1 MIVLIDYNAGN
12 VNSLCTAL
20 KRLGVE
26 VQVTADPELIRKA
39 EKVIFPGQGAAGA
52 GMEALQNRGLVK
64 VLREVS
70 TPFLGICLGL
80 QLLFDSS
87 EENGTQGLGLLEGR
101 VERFKNTNFKIPQM
115 GWNSVKQVGESLLF
129 KGISDEAFF
138 YFANSYRA
146 PLNENMIGLS
156 LYGEPF
162 CAAVQKENFYGVQ
175 FHPEKSGENGLKV
188 LSNFLAL

>member
-12 VNSLCTAL
+12 VTSLCNAL
-20 KRLGVE
+20 ERLGAD
-26 VQVTADPELIRKA
+26 VQVSSDPELIRKA

-52 GMEALQNRGLVK
+52 GMEALRERGLVE
-64 VLREVS
+64 VLKTIQV
-70 TPFLGICLGL
+70 PFLGICLGM

-87 EENGTQGLGLLEGR
+87 EENETQGLGVLPGR

-115 GWNSVKQVGESLLF
+115 GWNSVKQVDGSPLF
-129 KGISDEAFF
+129 KDIPDEAFF

-146 PLNENMIGLS
+146 PLNDAMIGLG

-162 CAAVQKENFYGVQ
+162 CAAVQKENFFGVQ
-175 FHPEKSGENGLKV
+175 FHPEKSGENGLKI